1 MKQAD
6 PTITLL
12 PFDRSEN
19 KLKDPTH
26 IPDDESA
33 SEYATMTLEKR
44 TLSGIFTIHTQKT
57 LYHLK

>member
-12 PFDRSEN
+12 LFDKSKN

-26 IPDDESA
+26 IPDDETA

-44 TLSGIFTIHTQKT
+44 HSQASSKLDPRKTYTI
-57 LYHLK
+57 